1 MNLLLLRKKKGMT
14 QKEAAEILDCSMV
27 SFGKYE
33 REEREP
39 SIDMLKKMAKLFD
52 VSVDYLIGN
61 ADDVVRNEL
70 SEYEIELVEASR
82 ASDDRARRDALRVL
96 KEYREED

>member
-70 SEYEIELVEASR
+70 SEYEKELVEASR
-82 ASDDRARRDALRVL
+82 SSDERARHDALRVL
-96 KEYREED
+96 KEYRDKD